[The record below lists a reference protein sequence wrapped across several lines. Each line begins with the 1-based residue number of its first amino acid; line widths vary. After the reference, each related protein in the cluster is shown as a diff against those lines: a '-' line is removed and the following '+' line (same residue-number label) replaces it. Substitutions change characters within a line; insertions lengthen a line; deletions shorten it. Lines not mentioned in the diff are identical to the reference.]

1 MAQGSGS
8 MQPLSVGNIVSAAFR
23 LYKSHLQQ
31 YLGIALT
38 ATLWG
43 FLPFGALILVI
54 ILMSVG
60 NSGGLNV
67 LLLVAWAVLLC
78 YCAAQALMNTAL
90 ISRLAFQELTEQ
102 PETVVSGRNQLRS
115 KVWKFFVT
123 QLLVTLL
130 LSAVNFGLSLVQGIV
145 LQVLSGALGS
155 SNALFALLASI
166 LNLVTLGLYLW
177 FYARVFIPEV
187 PLALES
193 GIGSSQAISRSW
205 ELSKGYSGRI
215 WLVILV
221 ATLITI
227 PVYIIAL
234 LPSIGMVGTMFTAAI
249 NPSGAQAELLFAF
262 LRAFAL
268 TMVLLLVINIFV
280 MPFWQ
285 SIKALLYYDLRSR
298 REGLGLQFR
307 DRKS

>member
-1 MAQGSGS
+1 

-43 FLPFGALILVI
+43 FLPFGAMILVI
-54 ILMSVG
+54 ILMAVG
-60 NSGGLNV
+60 QSPGLNV
-67 LLLVAWAVLLC
+67 VLLIAWAVLLC

-90 ISRLAFQELTEQ
+90 ISRLAFRELTEQ
-102 PETVVSGRNQLRS
+102 PESISSGRNELRS
-115 KVWKFFVT
+115 KIWKFFVT

-130 LSAVNFGLSLVQGIV
+130 LTAVNFGLSLLQGII
-145 LQVLSGALGS
+145 LQVFSGALGQE
-155 SNALFALLASI
+155 NPLVALLALI

-193 GIGSSQAISRSW
+193 GISSSQAIGRSW

-227 PVYIIAL
+227 PVYLIAI
-234 LPSIGMVGTMFTAAI
+234 LPTLGTIGPVLAAI
-249 NPSGAQAELLFAF
+249 GNPGSAAAMQDMMFAF

-307 DRKS
+307 DHKS